1 MNAKKPQNEQPYRLL
16 VILLKAVAKDKGI
29 TQEEIAQK
37 TGLLQSNVSRVFSLA
52 YVPRLDT
59 FLAIAGAIGVN
70 FFLEDKEGTTDLSV
84 MFEKAMTE
92 LGRRPDKL
100 PKN

>member
-1 MNAKKPQNEQPYRLL
+1 MNENQSSWEIL
-16 VILLKAVAKDKGI
+16 VLLLKKIAKDKDI

>member
-1 MNAKKPQNEQPYRLL
+1 MNENKSSWEIL
-16 VILLKAVAKDKGI
+16 VLLLKKIAKDKGI